1 MTATNHAV
9 TGAVIAL
16 TLKRPELAI
25 PLAFISHFVLDAI
38 PHFGIHEDDVLK
50 RNVHWLF
57 RCVMTSDVILAV
69 SAFIIL
75 PIIGRNV
82 VAWGWIV
89 ASMTAAFTPDLVWIA
104 RYFEEMRTKISRP
117 HGRYARFHQCI
128 QWSETPWGLIVEI
141 VWLAGGLAC
150 VALAL

>member
-16 TLKRPELAI
+16 AVKRPELAV
-25 PLAFISHFVLDAI
+25 PLAFISHFVLDAT

-57 RCVMTSDVILAV
+57 RCVMTCDVILAV
-69 SAFIIL
+69 AAFIIL
-75 PIIGRNV
+75 PIVGHHT

-89 ASMTAAFTPDLVWIA
+89 ASMAAAFLPDLVWIF
-104 RYFEEMRTKISRP
+104 RYLEEIRTKISRP
-117 HGRYARFHQCI
+117 HGRYARFHQYI
-128 QWSETPWGLIVEI
+128 QWSETPVGLIVEI
-141 VWLAGGLAC
+141 AWFVAGVAC
-150 VALAL
+150 IAVLS